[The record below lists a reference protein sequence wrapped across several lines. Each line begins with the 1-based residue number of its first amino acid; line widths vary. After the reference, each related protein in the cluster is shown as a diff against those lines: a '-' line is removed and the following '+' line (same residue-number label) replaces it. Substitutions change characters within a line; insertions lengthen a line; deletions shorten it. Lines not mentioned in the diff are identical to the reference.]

1 MFEPPPHAHARK
13 AINGKEHSRHRPCIR
28 VMLSSA
34 KAAII
39 VTAHSDGGFVKPVGY
54 QTPWVRN
61 IVVAV
66 ATKVVADVPLTETAA
81 GTEQVEPAGVT
92 VQPSAAV
99 PLSPA
104 PPMDNE
110 YVALCPA
117 VTVAAGAV
125 VRLRLGTPVPVKET
139 ICGLLAAPSVMV
151 SIPVAGPAAVGVND
165 IVMAQ
170 FSLAA
175 TELPQLLV
183 SEKGP
188 VI

>member
-1 MFEPPPHAHARK
+1 M
-13 AINGKEHSRHRPCIR
+13 
-28 VMLSSA
+28 
-34 KAAII
+34 
-39 VTAHSDGGFVKPVGY
+39 
-54 QTPWVRN
+54 
-61 IVVAV
+61 VVAV
-66 ATKVVADVPLTETAA
+66 ATKVVAVVPLTETAA
-81 GTEQVEPAGVT
+81 GTEQAGPAGAI

-117 VTVAAGAV
+117 VTVAGGAV
-125 VRLRLGTPVPVKET
+125 VRLRLGTPVPAKET

-170 FSLAA
+170 FPLAA
-175 TELPQLLV
+175 TALPQLLV